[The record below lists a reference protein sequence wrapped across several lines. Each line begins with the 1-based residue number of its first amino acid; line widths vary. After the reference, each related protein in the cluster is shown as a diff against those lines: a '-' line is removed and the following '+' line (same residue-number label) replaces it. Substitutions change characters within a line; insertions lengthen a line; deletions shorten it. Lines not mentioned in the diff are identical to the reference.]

1 MKRTVLV
8 LICALTASCALFAS
22 FDGHSSLSGV
32 YTYNDGTH
40 YLGIGSDS
48 FGFVNDFPLGYYAG
62 IDASFST
69 QDISDWRIG
78 MIAGPA
84 YSCDFGDSGV
94 SCDVAAG
101 ISMDGTPDA
110 FSFGLGGYIGA
121 RWKRD
126 GSLDEAV
133 EYAYQLRSRL
143 MRVDDICEA
152 IMSRYCLHDA
162 GLRSVMRR
170 AGLISG
176 E

>member
-8 LICALTASCALFAS
+8 LICALSASCALFAS

-32 YTYNDGTH
+32 YDYNDGTH

-84 YSCDFGDSGV
+84 YSYDFGDSGV

-101 ISMDGTPDA
+101 KFVYYFLEVNPHAVLAGADVGVTLLVDA
-110 FSFGLGGYIGA
+110 EVVDSPT
-121 RWKRD
+121 
-126 GSLDEAV
+126 LDVV
-133 EYAYQLRSRL
+133 EFL
-143 MRVDDICEA
+143 
-152 IMSRYCLHDA
+152 
-162 GLRSVMRR
+162 
-170 AGLISG
+170 
-176 E
+176 

>member
-8 LICALTASCALFAS
+8 LICALSASCALFAS

-69 QDISDWRIG
+69 QDVSDWRIG
-78 MIAGPA
+78 LIAGPA
-84 YSCDFGDSGV
+84 YSYDFGDSGV

-101 ISMDGTPDA
+101 ISMDGTLDA

-121 RWKRD
+121 SWKLNGVFGFGIGASLGSNFVEVALDD
-126 GSLDEAV
+126 GSFSLDGDFFV
-133 EYAYQLRSRL
+133 TPSLS
-143 MRVDDICEA
+143 A
-152 IMSRYCLHDA
+152 IFYY
-162 GLRSVMRR
+162 
-170 AGLISG
+170 
-176 E
+176 

>member
-1 MKRTVLV
+1 MKRTVFV
-8 LICALTASCALFAS
+8 LICALSASCALFAS

-69 QDISDWRIG
+69 QDLSDWRIG

-101 ISMDGTPDA
+101 ISMAHRMHSHSDLA
-110 FSFGLGGYIGA
+110 AILGQ
-121 RWKRD
+121 D
-126 GSLDEAV
+126 GSVTASLT
-133 EYAYQLRSRL
+133 RL
-143 MRVDDICEA
+143 
-152 IMSRYCLHDA
+152 
-162 GLRSVMRR
+162 
-170 AGLISG
+170 
-176 E
+176 